1 MALWTCSLLALL
13 PCATAQERP
22 AAHLGELQ
30 AGVNA
35 AIDRGVERLLAMQN
49 RDGSWGSDLREPVA
63 HFDRRNGETGLVIY
77 TLRKCRVSAE
87 HPALQRAAAFL
98 EGGFPTHNYSVST
111 QLIALDA
118 LGPPDRW
125 KDRMKELVDFLLS
138 TCIRGEG
145 TWGYPNHASVYVD
158 LSNTQYAALGLRAAA
173 HSGLKIPKDVWT
185 ELVEGTLNYQQT
197 PRDIEVAAAA
207 GKSFTGKREVAGFGY
222 MPGERE
228 TPSASMTAA
237 GISILGIA
245 KEGAGRDLPPP
256 LGRSLERAQRMGLAW
271 LEREFSVEGNPH
283 GAPAWHFYWLYGLE
297 RVGSLMQVELIGEYD
312 WYRLG
317 AARLVRE
324 QHDDGEWRTGGPVD
338 WPVEPLPLSNTCFA
352 LLFLTKAT
360 APSSGGNSTVQDT
373 WTAEAPAEPVWLRA
387 AGRAR
392 IGCWISGFSP
402 GTVEAYGHGDGVNAA
417 LHIDKVEFLVDG
429 KLVETRDVD
438 QLVPWKDE
446 RFSMQHAFETDG
458 PHTMQARVHVALP
471 TDLATPSKMIEV
483 LESAPLEVVARDVF
497 QPWMLEYARAYA
509 SNKLEQT
516 EVSARCT
523 SQLASFTHAGAI
535 CDGYQG
541 TGWAFAPTDSEPS
554 ITLDLEKAQRTKL
567 VLLSQYD
574 SSRATLGQ
582 LGRIRRVALY
592 LNKDMTPI
600 EFELPEDMLRKHELA
615 LPKPAVVRSLRIRV
629 LAWDKGSLQPVGGFS
644 EIELR

>member
-1 MALWTCSLLALL
+1 MLLRALGILALACPL
-13 PCATAQERP
+13 PAQERA

-35 AIDRGVERLLAMQN
+35 AIDRGVERLLALQN

-63 HFDRRNGETGLVIY
+63 HFDRRNGETGLAVY
-77 TLRKCRVSAE
+77 TLRKCRISAD

-111 QLIALDA
+111 QLLALDA
-118 LGPPDRW
+118 LGAPERW

-138 TCIRGEG
+138 TRIRGEG
-145 TWGYPNHASVYVD
+145 TWGYPNHPGVYID

-173 HSGLKIPKDVWT
+173 HSGLKIPKDVWL
-185 ELVEGTLNYQQT
+185 ELVEGTLKYQQT
-197 PRDIEVAAAA
+197 PREIDVAASS
-207 GKSFTGKREVAGFGY
+207 GKSSTGKREVAGFGY
-222 MPGERE
+222 MHGERE
-228 TPSASMTAA
+228 SPSASMTAA

-245 KEGAGRDLPPP
+245 KEGAGRDLPAP
-256 LGRSLERAQRMGLAW
+256 LGRSLERAQRLGLAW
-271 LEREFSVEGNPH
+271 IEREFSVEDNPH
-283 GAPAWHFYWLYGLE
+283 GPYAWHYYWLYGLE
-297 RVGSLMQVELIGEYD
+297 RVGALMQTERIGEHD

-324 QHDDGEWRTGGPVD
+324 QRDNGEWRTGAPVA

-360 APSSGGNSTVQDT
+360 APSSGSDGGVQDA
-373 WTAEAPAEPVWLRA
+373 WASEPADRPVWLRA

-392 IGCWISGFSP
+392 ISCWISGFSP
-402 GTVEAYGHGDGVNAA
+402 GTIEAYGHGQGTNAA
-417 LHIDKVEFLVDG
+417 LHVDRVEFLVDG

-438 QLVPWKDE
+438 QLVPWKGE

-458 PHTMQARVHVALP
+458 PHTMQARLHVALP
-471 TDLATPSKMIEV
+471 TEVATEGHTTEV
-483 LESAPLEVVARDVF
+483 LESATLEVVARDVF
-497 QPWMLEYARAYA
+497 QPWMLEYARAAA

-516 EVSARCT
+516 EVSARCS
-523 SQLASFTHAGAI
+523 SQLASFTNAGAI

-541 TGWAFAPTDSEPS
+541 TGWAFAPTDTEPS
-554 ITLDLEKAQRTKL
+554 ITLELEKAQRAKL
-567 VLLSQYD
+567 VILSQYD
-574 SSRATLGQ
+574 ANRATAGE

-592 LNKDMTPI
+592 LNKDSTAI
-600 EFELPEDMLRKHELA
+600 EFDLSGDALMKHELA
-615 LPKPAVVRSLRIRV
+615 LPKPAVVRSLRLRV

>member
-1 MALWTCSLLALL
+1 MAPWTWSLLALL
-13 PCATAQERP
+13 PCVAAQERA

-35 AIDRGVERLLAMQN
+35 AIDRGVDRLLALQN

-63 HFDRRNGETGLVIY
+63 HFDRRNGETGLAVY

-87 HPALQRAAAFL
+87 HPALLRAAAFL

-111 QLIALDA
+111 QLLALDA

-125 KDRMKELVDFLLS
+125 KDRMKELVDVLLS
-138 TCIRGEG
+138 TRIRGEG
-145 TWGYPNHASVYVD
+145 TWGYPNHPGVYID

-173 HSGLKIPKDVWT
+173 HSGLKIPKDVWL
-185 ELVEGTLNYQQT
+185 ELVEGTLKYQQT
-197 PRDIEVAAAA
+197 PREIDVAASS
-207 GKSFTGKREVAGFGY
+207 GKSSTGKREVAGFGY
-222 MPGERE
+222 MHGERE
-228 TPSASMTAA
+228 SPSASMTAA

-245 KEGAGRDLPPP
+245 KEGAGRDLPAP
-256 LGRSLERAQRMGLAW
+256 LGRSLERGQRMGLAW
-271 LEREFSVEGNPH
+271 IEREFSVEGNPH
-283 GAPAWHFYWLYGLE
+283 GAAAWHYYWLYGLE
-297 RVGSLMQVELIGEYD
+297 RVGALMQVERIGEHD

-324 QHDDGEWRTGGPVD
+324 QRDNGEWRTGGPVD
-338 WPVEPLPLSNTCFA
+338 WPAEPLPLSNTCFA

-360 APSSGGNSTVQDT
+360 APSSGSDSSVQDT
-373 WTAEAPAEPVWLRA
+373 WASEPADQPVWLRA

-392 IGCWISGFSP
+392 ISCWISGFAP
-402 GTVEAYGHGDGVNAA
+402 GTVEAYGHGAGTSAA
-417 LHIDKVEFLVDG
+417 LHVDKVEFLVDG

-438 QLVPWKDE
+438 QLVPWKGE

-458 PHTMQARVHVALP
+458 PHTLQARVHVALP
-471 TDLATPSKMIEV
+471 TEIATEGHATEV
-483 LESAPLEVVARDVF
+483 LESARLEVVARDVF
-497 QPWMLEYARAYA
+497 QPWMLEYARAAA

-516 EVSARCT
+516 EVSARCS
-523 SQLASFTHAGAI
+523 SQLASFTNAGAI

-541 TGWAFAPTDSEPS
+541 TGWAFAPTDAEPS
-554 ITLDLEKAQRTKL
+554 ITLELEKAQRTKL
-567 VLLSQYD
+567 VILSQYD
-574 SSRATLGQ
+574 ASRATAGE

-592 LNKDMTPI
+592 LNKDSTAI
-600 EFELPEDMLRKHELA
+600 EFDLSGDALMKHELA
-615 LPKPAVVRSLRIRV
+615 LPKPAVVRSLRLRV

>member
-1 MALWTCSLLALL
+1 MALWTWSLLALL

-35 AIDRGVERLLAMQN
+35 AIDRGVERLLALQN

-111 QLIALDA
+111 QLLALDA

-138 TCIRGEG
+138 TRIKGEG
-145 TWGYPNHASVYVD
+145 TWGYPNHASVYID

-185 ELVEGTLNYQQT
+185 ELVEGTLKYQQT

-207 GKSFTGKREVAGFGY
+207 GKSSSGKREVAGFGY

-297 RVGSLMQVELIGEYD
+297 RVGALMQVERIGEHD

-324 QHDDGEWRTGGPVD
+324 QRDDGEWRTGGPVD
-338 WPVEPLPLSNTCFA
+338 WPAEPLPLSNTCFA

-360 APSSGGNSTVQDT
+360 APSSGGDSTVQDT
-373 WTAEAPAEPVWLRA
+373 WAAEAPVEPVWLRA

-392 IGCWISGFSP
+392 ISCWISGFSP
-402 GTVEAYGHGDGVNAA
+402 GTVEAYGHGEGANAA

-429 KLVETRDVD
+429 TLVETRDVD
-438 QLVPWKDE
+438 QLVPWKGE

-471 TDLATPSKMIEV
+471 TDVATPGKTIEV

-541 TGWAFAPTDSEPS
+541 TGWAFAPTDSDPS

-567 VLLSQYD
+567 VVLSQYD
-574 SSRATLGQ
+574 SSRATFGQ
-582 LGRIRRVALY
+582 LGNIRRIALY
-592 LNKDMTPI
+592 LNKDTTPI
-600 EFELPEDMLRKHELA
+600 EFELPEDTLMKHELA

-644 EIELR
+644 EVELR